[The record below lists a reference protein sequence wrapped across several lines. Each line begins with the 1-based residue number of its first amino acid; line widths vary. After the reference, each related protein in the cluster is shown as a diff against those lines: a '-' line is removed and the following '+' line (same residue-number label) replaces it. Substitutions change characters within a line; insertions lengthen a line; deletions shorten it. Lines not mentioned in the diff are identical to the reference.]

1 MSAVTPV
8 LEARALCIG
17 HARREVARDVSF
29 TLKAGRVL
37 ALLGPNGAGKTTL
50 FKTLLGL
57 IPARGGEV
65 RVLGRPLAAWSRQ
78 ALASRIGYV
87 PQAHAGLF
95 PFTVEDIVL
104 MGRAMHIGR
113 FSAPSPRDRAIA
125 ARCIEMLGI
134 SALARRVHTQIS
146 GGERQLALIAR
157 ALAQEPSLLVMDEP
171 TASLDFGNQ
180 IRVLEQIARLRDEG
194 IAILLSTHQP
204 EHALRCA
211 DDIALLAAG
220 GILASGSAARV
231 ASVENLARLYAV
243 PEQAIRASLPQ
254 VMPESSS

>member
-1 MSAVTPV
+1 MSQNTPV
-8 LEARALCIG
+8 LEAQALCIG
-17 HARREVARDVSF
+17 HGRREIARDVSF
-29 TLKAGRVL
+29 RLQPGRVL

-78 ALASRIGYV
+78 ALAQRIGYV

-95 PFTVEDIVL
+95 AFTVEELVL
-104 MGRAMHIGR
+104 MGRATHIR
-113 FSAPSPRDRAIA
+113 PFSTPSARDREIA
-125 ARCIEMLGI
+125 ARCIQMLGI
-134 SALARRVHTQIS
+134 AALARRPHTEIS

-157 ALAQEPSLLVMDEP
+157 ALAQEPAVLIMDEP

-180 IRVLEQIARLRDEG
+180 IRVLEQIERLRHEG

-211 DDIALLAAG
+211 DDITLLAPG
-220 GILASGSAARV
+220 GILASGAAAQV
-231 ASVENLARLYAV
+231 ARVENLARLYAV
-243 PEQAIRASLPQ
+243 PEAAIRASLPQ
-254 VMPESSS
+254 VMPEADG